1 MKSFNECAITKFVAN
16 FIVEHS
22 TKELLCK
29 WNYQENIKAFNAI
42 VKINQRASPK
52 KGKSAY
58 NFFCLEMRPQLKKE
72 LGKEGKLITA
82 ELSKRWKIVKEN
94 KDLLDKYTKMTE
106 NDCYKKEKTSCE
118 SVQSQK
124 VSVVN
129 AKCITDEYK
138 NMTSCEE
145 KEKIKKRFDENVRGR
160 KPENLKAA
168 HDGAEGH
175 WLEDCMGI
183 KHNAS
188 KEPDIFGYEMKKSS
202 SKISFFDLSAS
213 EYLFSTSKVAINK
226 ANNWEEGKNS
236 ISKPQFIH
244 YFGTLKEDKNRYS
257 WSGKCFPI
265 HGSYNFC
272 GQIITISDTNDICIY
287 YSHSKDQ
294 RKDVDIPDFL
304 KRENVLIAIWTE
316 DKLKNH
322 VNKKFNNKGFFICK
336 KTNYVYD
343 KLCFGKPF
351 DFEHFMKNFKN
362 RTIFIDSGMADGNSR
377 NYSTFRSTP
386 KDFWTELIVEEY

>member
-1 MKSFNECAITKFVAN
+1 MKSSRKDNITKFVTN
-16 FIVEHS
+16 FILKHS

-29 WNYQENIKAFNAI
+29 WNKQENINAFNSI
-42 VKINQRASPK
+42 VKINQLVSAK

-72 LGKEGKLITA
+72 LGKECKLITA

-94 KDLLDKYTKMTE
+94 KDLLDKYTKMTA
-106 NDCYKKEKTSCE
+106 NEKASE

-145 KEKIKKRFDENVRGR
+145 KEKIIKRFYEKVKGR
-160 KPENLKAA
+160 KPENLKAS

-175 WLEDCMGI
+175 WLEDCMGV

-188 KEPDIFGYEMKKSS
+188 KEPDISGYEMKKSS

-213 EYLFSTSKVAINK
+213 EYLFSKHKVVINK
-226 ANNWEEGKNS
+226 ANNWETGKFF
-236 ISKPQFIH
+236 ISKQQFIR
-244 YFGTLKEDKNRYS
+244 YFGTNKKRYS

-265 HGSYNFC
+265 YGSYNFC
-272 GQIITISDTNDICIY
+272 GQIITTSDTNDICIY

-294 RKDVDIPDFL
+294 RKDVDIPEFL
-304 KRENVLIAIWTE
+304 KRENVLIAIWTQE
-316 DKLKNH
+316 KLRTHINR
-322 VNKKFNNKGFFICK
+322 KFNNKGFFICK
-336 KTNYVYD
+336 KTNSIYD

-351 DFEHFMKNFKN
+351 DFKYFMENFKN
-362 RTIFIDSGMADGNSR
+362 RTIFIDSGMVDGNSR

-386 KDFWTELIVEEY
+386 KDFWNELIIEEY